1 MKTVKFLLFALAI
14 SLAGCSWEQ
23 FDDALMLPM
32 PEYDAKWN
40 PDLVWEMEDVHAY
53 INLVAR
59 DEANRN
65 YQVYDRK
72 YRNGT
77 CLLSAE
83 RKYELALQY
92 GYDESDLE
100 IVVIKLT
107 EDAALE
113 ADWSNGW
120 PTHAVLRHKD
130 TIYDNG
136 FITRTPFDVEY
147 LTPRYGEKVEDI
159 WSRYR
164 K

>member
-1 MKTVKFLLFALAI
+1 MKSLLTIIVLSVALA
-14 SLAGCSWEQ
+14 SCSWEQ

-40 PDLVWEMEDVHAY
+40 PNLVWEMEDVHVY
-53 INLVAR
+53 INLVTR
-59 DEANRN
+59 DEAKRN
-65 YQVYDRK
+65 YRIYDK
-72 YRNGT
+72 IYQNGT

-92 GYDESDLE
+92 GYNEQDLE

-107 EDAALE
+107 EDAALK

-120 PTHAVLRHKD
+120 PTHAVLRYKD

-136 FITRTPFDVEY
+136 FIATIPFDIEY
-147 LTPRYGEKVEDI
+147 LDRYGEKVKDV